1 VPISAGISNE
11 WNDIMSATKSLAAE
25 SRRDPLVIRT
35 GAVSE
40 AGSPAQTG
48 KLTSNTMTMNDGTVI
63 YYKDWGS
70 GPAVVFSHG
79 YPLSSDFWEDQM
91 LFLSQHGYRVI
102 AHDRRGFGR
111 SSQPGQGYDYDTF
124 ADDLAALVEALD
136 LRDATFVGHSMGGGE
151 VTRYVG
157 RHGEER
163 VAKLALVAAVPPLML
178 KTTTNPGGI
187 PIEVFDGMRAAVQA
201 DRSQF
206 FIDVS
211 LPYFN
216 YNRVGAE
223 ISEGVRNSFW
233 RQCMAT
239 GMLAAYYGLGAFSET
254 DFTEDLKK
262 ISVPT
267 LIVHGSDDQIVPIE
281 AAGKA
286 AAKIVKTA
294 ELLIYEGGSHGLP
307 VDHKDRLNDD
317 LLAFLTS

>member
-1 VPISAGISNE
+1 
-11 WNDIMSATKSLAAE
+11 MSATKSLAAE
-25 SRRDPLVIRT
+25 SRRDPLVICT
-35 GAVSE
+35 GAVPE
-40 AGSPAQTG
+40 TGLPTRTG
-48 KLTSNTMTMNDGTVI
+48 KLTSNTLTTNDGTVI

-79 YPLSSDFWEDQM
+79 YPLSSDFWENQM

-151 VTRYVG
+151 VARYVG

-201 DRSQF
+201 NRAQF
-206 FIDVS
+206 FMDVS

-216 YNRVGAE
+216 YNRPGAQ
-223 ISEGVRNSFW
+223 ISQGVRDSFW

-267 LIVHGSDDQIVPIE
+267 LIVHGSDDQIVPID

-286 AAKIVKTA
+286 AANIIKTA
-294 ELLIYEGGSHGLP
+294 ELLIYEDGSHGLP
-307 VDHKDRLNDD
+307 VDHTDRLNDN
-317 LLAFLTS
+317 LLAFLKS